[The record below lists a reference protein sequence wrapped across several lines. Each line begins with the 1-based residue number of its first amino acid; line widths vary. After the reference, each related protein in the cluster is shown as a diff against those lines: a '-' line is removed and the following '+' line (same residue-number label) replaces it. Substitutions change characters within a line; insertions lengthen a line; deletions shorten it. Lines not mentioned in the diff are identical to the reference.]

1 MKVRA
6 NYGYGYVGTYTDEV
20 LEFDDDATDEE
31 INDYIWEL
39 ATERV
44 DVAWEKIEEEE
55 EDEEND

>member
-6 NYGYGYVGTYTDEV
+6 NYGYGYVGTYTDEI

-31 INDYIWEL
+31 IDEYIWDL

-44 DVAWEKIEEEE
+44 DIAWERAEEEG
-55 EDEEND
+55 EENE